1 VVGIKAAFHDRFG
14 GLPRSY
20 WVLWSGTLV
29 NRLGTMVQPFFA
41 FYLTGSRGL
50 SLAEVG
56 AVLTVFGAGAF
67 FSQLLSGA
75 LADKYGRRITLTGG
89 MLATA
94 VIMLTLAYAE
104 SIPLIVVCMFL
115 LGVAMEIYRPAS
127 SALVGDIIPTRDR
140 TRAFALLFWA
150 VNLGFTGGVLTG
162 GLLAESAILWL
173 FWIDAI
179 SCVVFGLLV
188 WFAVPASHEAPRDTT
203 QTGSF
208 RTVLRDRVMVVF
220 TVITLAYAVVYHQS
234 LITLPLAMKADGLS
248 PAAYGI
254 ALATNGVVVIL
265 VQPVVVNWLG
275 KFDHSRVAAVG
286 MTLVGIGFGM
296 TMFVSDTIG
305 YAATV
310 VVWSLGEIVV
320 TGVSAAIA
328 ANLAPAHL
336 RGRYMGVYGFAF
348 SLSNLISPGIGT
360 WLLSWGSAALWS
372 TLAVIAV
379 GASIVQLAIAPA
391 IRHRTAE
398 FVAV

>member
-1 VVGIKAAFHDRFG
+1 MSQLRAAIHDRFG

-20 WVLWSGTLV
+20 WVLWSGTLI

-50 SLAEVG
+50 SLTEVG

-75 LADKYGRRITLTGG
+75 LADRYGRRLTLTGG

-94 VIMLTLAYAE
+94 AIMLTLAYSE
-104 SIPLIVVCMFL
+104 SLPVIVGCMFL

-127 SALVGDIIPTRDR
+127 SALIGDIIPVRDR

-162 GLLAESAILWL
+162 GLLAHGAILWL

-179 SCVVFGLLV
+179 SCVAFGLLV
-188 WFAVPASHEAPRDTT
+188 WFAVPASHEAPRDTGK
-203 QTGSF
+203 TGSF
-208 RTVLRDRVMVVF
+208 RAVLTDRVMVIF
-220 TVITLAYAVVYHQS
+220 TLITLAYAVVYHQS
-234 LITLPLAMKADGLS
+234 MITLPLAMQADGLS
-248 PAAYGI
+248 PLAYGV
-254 ALATNGVVVIL
+254 ALATNGVVVVL

-275 KFDHSRVAAVG
+275 KFDHSWVAAVG
-286 MTLVGIGFGM
+286 MTLVGVGFGM
-296 TMFVSDTIG
+296 TMFVSDTSG
-305 YAATV
+305 YVVTV
-310 VVWSLGEIVV
+310 VVWSIGEIVV

-328 ANLAPAHL
+328 TNLAPAHL

-360 WLLSWGSAALWS
+360 WLLGLGSAVLWS
-372 TLAVIAV
+372 ALAVLAV
-379 GASIVQLAIAPA
+379 VASIVQLAIGPA

-398 FVAV
+398 LVAA

>member
-1 VVGIKAAFHDRFG
+1 VIRGAVQERFG

-20 WVLWSGTLV
+20 WVLWGGTFV

-50 SLAEVG
+50 SVAEVG

-75 LADKYGRRITLTGG
+75 LSDRYGRRITLTGG

-94 VIMLTLAYAE
+94 AIMLTLAYSH
-104 SIPLIVVCMFL
+104 SIAVIVGCMFL

-127 SALVGDIIPTRDR
+127 SALVGDIIPVKDR

-162 GLLAESAILWL
+162 GSLAGKGILWL

-179 SCVVFGLLV
+179 TCVAFGLMV
-188 WFAVPASHEAPRDTT
+188 WFAVPASHEQPRDALR
-203 QTGSF
+203 TGSL
-208 RTVLRDRVMVVF
+208 RQVLDDRVMVVF
-220 TVITLAYAVVYHQS
+220 TLITLAYAVVYHQS
-234 LITLPLAMKADGLS
+234 MITLPLAMKGDGLS

-254 ALATNGVVVIL
+254 ALSVNGVVVVL
-265 VQPVVVNWLG
+265 VQPLVLNWLG
-275 KFDHSRVAAVG
+275 RKDHCRVAAVG
-286 MTLVGIGFGM
+286 MTLVGIGFGL
-296 TMFVSDTIG
+296 TMLVSTTLG
-305 YAATV
+305 FMATV

-320 TGVSAAIA
+320 TGVSATIA

-348 SLSNLISPGIGT
+348 SVSNLISPGIGT
-360 WLLSWGSAALWS
+360 GLLSIGPAVLWS
-372 TLAVIAV
+372 TLAVLAV
-379 GASIVQLAIAPA
+379 VASIAQLAIAPA

-398 FVAV
+398 LVAV

>member
-1 VVGIKAAFHDRFG
+1 MSGLRTAVHERFG

-20 WVLWSGTLV
+20 WVLWGGTFV

-50 SLAEVG
+50 SVAEVG

-94 VIMLTLAYAE
+94 VIMLTLAYSENLAV
-104 SIPLIVVCMFL
+104 IVGCMFL

-127 SALVGDIIPTRDR
+127 SALVGDIIPVKDR

-162 GLLAESAILWL
+162 GALAGGGIIWL

-179 SCVVFGLLV
+179 TCVAFGLLV
-188 WFAVPASHEAPRDTT
+188 WFLVPAAHEAPRDASG
-203 QTGSF
+203 TGSF
-208 RTVLRDRVMVVF
+208 RMVLRDRVMVIF
-220 TVITLAYAVVYHQS
+220 TGITLVYAVVYHQS
-234 LITLPLAMKADGLS
+234 MITLPLAMKADGLS

-254 ALATNGVVVIL
+254 ALAVNGVVVVLI
-265 VQPVVVNWLG
+265 QPLVVNWLG
-275 KFDHSRVAAVG
+275 KHDHSRVAAVG
-286 MTLVGIGFGM
+286 MTLVGVGFGL
-296 TMFVSDTIG
+296 TMLVSTTVG
-305 YAATV
+305 YMATV

-328 ANLAPAHL
+328 TNLAPPHL

-348 SLSNLISPGIGT
+348 SLSNLISPAIGT
-360 WLLSWGSAALWS
+360 GLLSLGPAVLWS
-372 TLAVIAV
+372 VLAVLAIA
-379 GASIVQLAIAPA
+379 ASVVQLAIAPA
-391 IRHRTAE
+391 IRERTGELAS
-398 FVAV
+398 V